1 MQMQKTSLDASKK
14 NFLEIKRID
23 KNEAAR
29 ILTPYHYLSNISKGF
44 KSGFNYGLFFDNEII
59 GVAIF
64 TGLPVPELVKGM
76 LGLERSEQEG
86 LFELSR
92 LCLEPNIQKKEH
104 NLASW
109 FLSRCIK
116 RLRRET
122 NVRLI
127 LSYADSDFHSG
138 VVYAACNFK
147 YYGLTAPKKDFY
159 IENENG
165 SFTKHSRGKV
175 RGVAGEWRERAR
187 KHRFLIKYDSSL
199 SVKWK
204 EEKWCKNANDQ

>member
-1 MQMQKTSLDASKK
+1 MIQMQQTSLDAFKK

-44 KSGFNYGLFFDNEII
+44 KSGFNYGLFFDDEII

-76 LGLERSEQEG
+76 LGLERNEQEG

-127 LSYADSDFHSG
+127 LS
-138 VVYAACNFK
+138 
-147 YYGLTAPKKDFY
+147 
-159 IENENG
+159 
-165 SFTKHSRGKV
+165 
-175 RGVAGEWRERAR
+175 
-187 KHRFLIKYDSSL
+187 
-199 SVKWK
+199 
-204 EEKWCKNANDQ
+204 

>member
-1 MQMQKTSLDASKK
+1 MGKFKS
-14 NFLEIKRID
+14 FLEIKRID

-29 ILTPYHYLSNISKGF
+29 ILIPYHYLSNISKGF
-44 KSGFNYGLFFDNEII
+44 KSGFNYGLFLDNDVV

-76 LGLERSEQEG
+76 LGLERNEQEG

-92 LCLEPNIQKKEH
+92 LCLEPNIQNKEH

-109 FLSRCIK
+109 FLSRCINQ
-116 RLRRET
+116 LRRET

-159 IENENG
+159 IENEDG

-175 RGVAGEWRERAR
+175 RGVAGEWRARTR
-187 KHRFLIKYDSSL
+187 KHRFLLKYDSSL

-204 EEKWCKNANDQ
+204 EEKWCKNENL

>member
-76 LGLERSEQEG
+76 LGLH
-86 LFELSR
+86 L
-92 LCLEPNIQKKEH
+92 
-104 NLASW
+104 
-109 FLSRCIK
+109 
-116 RLRRET
+116 
-122 NVRLI
+122 
-127 LSYADSDFHSG
+127 G
-138 VVYAACNFK
+138 VVSLYM
-147 YYGLTAPKKDFY
+147 KK
-159 IENENG
+159 I
-165 SFTKHSRGKV
+165 
-175 RGVAGEWRERAR
+175 
-187 KHRFLIKYDSSL
+187 I
-199 SVKWK
+199 
-204 EEKWCKNANDQ
+204 